1 MSLSRL
7 ARWNLSIAECRLASK
22 QVFHKPT
29 HFQSNHIDNK
39 SSEQMQAIPEA
50 GVSFETVCL
59 EILKNG
65 SEYLFNFNFG
75 NGFSGFIRLPNY
87 QGAT

>member
-1 MSLSRL
+1 
-7 ARWNLSIAECRLASK
+7 
-22 QVFHKPT
+22 
-29 HFQSNHIDNK
+29 
-39 SSEQMQAIPEA
+39 MQAIPEA